1 MRRRPIGRRRGGM
14 NGGGLIA
21 EVLKRRGVSHLFTLC
36 GGHIAPILVECKRRG
51 IQVIDTRHEATAAFA
66 ADAMARLTG
75 VPGVV
80 AVTAG
85 PGLTNTITA
94 IKNAQ
99 MAQSPLIL
107 LGGATATVLRGR
119 GSLQDIDQLALL
131 RPHVKWM
138 AAVKRVRD
146 LVPALEAAFEMATAG
161 VPGPVFVECPVD
173 LLYDAETVKSWY
185 VVKSAAGKQAS
196 WKDRLIERYLRFHTG
211 RLFAGVDKVAFA
223 EPSPAA
229 IPDPPRSVVRQAAAR
244 LARAERPVI
253 VVGSGA
259 LQVPQEAEAIA
270 SAIERIGAPVFLS
283 GSARGLLGAGH
294 PLQLRHGRRD
304 ALKRADVVVL
314 AGVPCDFRL
323 DYGKHIGRRAF
334 VIGANRSYDDLVLN
348 RAPDLAVHADPGRLI
363 QAVAATPA
371 DPTRWAGWLA
381 ELKGADARRDEGI
394 ARDAAQPADSFCN
407 PLAVCAELEKV
418 LPDDSILVADGGD
431 FVATAS
437 YIVRPRRRLAWL
449 DPGVF
454 GTLGVGGGF
463 AIGAQ
468 CARPSAQTW
477 IVYGDGS
484 VGYSLAEFDTYVRHR
499 LPVIALVGVDAS
511 WMQIAREQ
519 VDVLGDACG
528 TELLRTDYHKA
539 AEGLGGVGLEVRD
552 PAELPAVFAKAQ
564 EASRAGRPVLINAQ
578 IGRTAF
584 RKGSIS
590 I

>member
-1 MRRRPIGRRRGGM
+1 M
-14 NGGGLIA
+14 NGGALVA
-21 EVLKRRGVSHLFTLC
+21 EVLQRRGVPFLFTLC
-36 GGHIAPILVECKRRG
+36 GGHISPILVEAKRRG
-51 IQVIDTRHEATAAFA
+51 IRVVDTRHEVTAVFA
-66 ADAMARLTG
+66 ADAVARLTG
-75 VPGVV
+75 IPGVA

-119 GSLQDIDQLALL
+119 GSLQDIDQMSLM

-138 AAVKRVRD
+138 AAVKRVKD
-146 LVPALEAAFEMATAG
+146 LVPALETAFDVAMSG

-185 VVKSAAGKQAS
+185 LVKSAAGKEAS
-196 WKDRLIERYLRFHTG
+196 FQEKMIERYLKWHTG
-211 RLFAGVDKVAFA
+211 RLFAGVDNVQFSDPRPAEVP
-223 EPSPAA
+223 EPSKGT
-229 IPDPPRSVVRQAAAR
+229 VKQAVHR
-244 LARAERPVI
+244 LGRAERPVLI
-253 VVGSGA
+253 IGSGA
-259 LQVPQEAEAIA
+259 MQCPQEAAQLAAAVEKLGI
-270 SAIERIGAPVFLS
+270 PTYLS
-283 GSARGLLGAGH
+283 GVGRGLLGAGH
-294 PLQLRHGRRD
+294 TLQLRHGRRN
-304 ALKRADVVVL
+304 ALKKSDLVIL

-323 DYGKHIGRRAF
+323 DYGKHVSRKTYLIA
-334 VIGANRSYDDLVLN
+334 ANRCYDDLVLN
-348 RAPDLAVHADPGRLI
+348 RSPDLAVHADPGRLL
-363 QAVAATPA
+363 QAMAQTPPDA
-371 DPTRWAGWLA
+371 TRWAGWLSD
-381 ELKGADARRDEGI
+381 LRQADGV
-394 ARDAAQPADSFCN
+394 RDAQIVTDAQVPANEFCN
-407 PLAVCAELEKV
+407 PLAVCSELERV

-437 YIVRPRRRLAWL
+437 YIVRPRRRLSWL

-468 CARPSAQTW
+468 CVRPDAQTW

-484 VGYSLAEFDTYVRHR
+484 LGYSLSEFDTYVRHK
-499 LPVIALVGVDAS
+499 LPIIALVGLDAS

-519 VDVLGDACG
+519 TETLGDSVG
-528 TELLRTDYHKA
+528 TDLLRTNYHKA
-539 AEGLGGVGLEVRD
+539 AEGLGGVGFEVRD
-552 PAELPAVFAKAQ
+552 PTELPEVFAKAQ
-564 EASRAGRPVLINAQ
+564 EASRSGKPVLINAN
-578 IGRTAF
+578 IGKTEF

>member
-1 MRRRPIGRRRGGM
+1 MTGQM
-14 NGGGLIA
+14 NGGALVA
-21 EVLKRRGVSHLFTLC
+21 EVLKRHGVPFLFTLC
-36 GGHIAPILVECKRRG
+36 GGHISPILVEAKRRG
-51 IQVIDTRHEATAAFA
+51 IRVVDTRHEVNAVFA
-66 ADAMARLTG
+66 ADAVARMTG
-75 VPGVV
+75 IPGVA

-119 GSLQDIDQLALL
+119 GALQDIDQLSLM

-138 AAVKRVRD
+138 AACKRVKD
-146 LVPALEAAFEMATAG
+146 LVPALENAFEIATSG

-185 VVKSAAGKQAS
+185 LVKSAAGKQAS
-196 WKDRLIERYLRFHTG
+196 LQEKLIERYLKWHTG
-211 RLFAGVDKVAFA
+211 RLFAGA
-223 EPSPAA
+223 ENPQFHEPRWGQVPEPPAGQIRKA
-229 IPDPPRSVVRQAAAR
+229 CER
-244 LARAERPVI
+244 LARAERPVLL
-253 VVGSGA
+253 VGSGA
-259 LQVPQEAEAIA
+259 LQCPQQAGQLAAAVEKLGI
-270 SAIERIGAPVFLS
+270 PTYLS
-283 GSARGLLGAGH
+283 GVGRGLLGAGH
-294 PLQLRHGRRD
+294 ALQCRHGRRN
-304 ALKRADVVVL
+304 ALKKADLVIL

-323 DYGKHIGRRAF
+323 DYGKHVSRRTFLIA
-334 VIGANRSYDDLVLN
+334 ANRSYDDLVIN
-348 RAPDLAVHADPGRLI
+348 RSPDLAVYADPGRLL
-363 QAVAATPA
+363 QRMA
-371 DPTRWAGWLA
+371 DSPPDSAKWAGWLS
-381 ELKGADARRDEGI
+381 ELKNADADRDAGI
-394 ARDAAQPADSFCN
+394 AKDAAEPAEEYCN
-407 PLAVCAELEKV
+407 PLAVCSELERV

-437 YIVRPRRRLAWL
+437 YIARPRRRLSWL

-468 CARPSAQTW
+468 CVRPDAQTW

-484 VGYSLAEFDTYVRHR
+484 LGYSLAEFDTYVRHK
-499 LPVIALVGVDAS
+499 LPIIALVGVDAS

-519 VDVLGDACG
+519 VDVLGDSCG
-528 TELLRTDYHKA
+528 TDLLRTSYHKA
-539 AEGLGGVGLEVRD
+539 AEGLGGVGFEVTD
-552 PAELPAVFAKAQ
+552 PSQLPEVFAKAQ
-564 EASRAGRPVLINAQ
+564 QASRDGKPVLINAQ
-578 IGRTAF
+578 IGKTAF

>member
-1 MRRRPIGRRRGGM
+1 M
-14 NGGGLIA
+14 NGGALVA
-21 EVLKRRGVSHLFTLC
+21 EVLQRRGVPFLFTLC
-36 GGHIAPILVECKRRG
+36 GGHISPILVEAKRRG
-51 IQVIDTRHEATAAFA
+51 IRVVDTRHEVTAVFA
-66 ADAMARLTG
+66 ADAVARMTG
-75 VPGVV
+75 IPGVA

-119 GSLQDIDQLALL
+119 GSLQDIDQMALM

-138 AAVKRVRD
+138 AAVKRVKD
-146 LVPALEAAFEMATAG
+146 LVPALETAFDVATSG

-185 VVKSAAGKQAS
+185 LVKSAAGKQAS
-196 WKDRLIERYLRFHTG
+196 LQEKLIERYLKWHTG
-211 RLFAGVDKVAFA
+211 RLFAGVDGVKFSEPQPADVP
-223 EPSPAA
+223 EPSKGS
-229 IPDPPRSVVRQAAAR
+229 IKQAVHR
-244 LARAERPVI
+244 LGRAERPVL
-253 VVGSGA
+253 VLGSGA
-259 LQVPQEAEAIA
+259 MQCPQEAAQLAAAVEKL
-270 SAIERIGAPVFLS
+270 GVPTYLS
-283 GSARGLLGAGH
+283 GSGRGLLGAGH
-294 PLQLRHGRRD
+294 SLQLRHGRRN
-304 ALKRADVVVL
+304 ALKKADLVIL

-323 DYGKHIGRRAF
+323 DYGKHVSRKTFLIA
-334 VIGANRSYDDLVLN
+334 ANRCYDDLVLN
-348 RAPDLAVHADPGRLI
+348 RSPDLGVHADPGRLL
-363 QAVAATPA
+363 QAMAQTPPDAA
-371 DPTRWAGWLA
+371 RWAGWLS
-381 ELKGADARRDEGI
+381 ELKQADGV
-394 ARDAAQPADSFCN
+394 RDAQIGTDAAVPANEYCN
-407 PLAVCAELEKV
+407 PLAICSELERV

-437 YIVRPRRRLAWL
+437 YIVRPRRRLSWL

-468 CARPSAQTW
+468 CVRPDAQTW

-484 VGYSLAEFDTYVRHR
+484 LGYSLSEFDTYVRHK
-499 LPVIALVGVDAS
+499 LPIIALVGLDAS

-519 VDVLGDACG
+519 TDVLGDSVG
-528 TELLRTDYHKA
+528 TDLRRTDYHKA
-539 AEGLGGVGLEVRD
+539 AEGLGGVGFEIRD
-552 PAELPAVFAKAQ
+552 PSEIAEVFAKAQ
-564 EASRAGRPVLINAQ
+564 EASRSGRPVLINAN
-578 IGRTAF
+578 IGKTEF